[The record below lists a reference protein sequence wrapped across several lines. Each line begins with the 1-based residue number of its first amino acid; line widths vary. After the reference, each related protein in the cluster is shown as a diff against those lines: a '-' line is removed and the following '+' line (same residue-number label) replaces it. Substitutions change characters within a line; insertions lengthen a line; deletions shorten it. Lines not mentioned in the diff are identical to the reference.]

1 MIGRFIFIRDNALT
15 RRGQLV
21 LLGLLVVALV
31 ALLPLRL
38 VLGAVSPPSVTA
50 RSVEGAVWDGRIAD
64 LRVGPL
70 PVGTVSAGL
79 DVLPLLIGRGQ
90 FSVER
95 EGAAPF
101 AAKAF
106 TGPGGA
112 GLSGATGTLPLPDGM
127 GGLPVTA
134 LGFDDFSMRLS
145 AGQCAESSGVI
156 RLTLASLGPLLP
168 DAIALSGKAR
178 CEKGKLVVPMRSAG
192 GMEHLT
198 LRIDGAGR
206 WQADLAL
213 SGLPPEVSA
222 PLLQSGFAA
231 RPGGIGIGTSG
242 TF

>member
-1 MIGRFIFIRDNALT
+1 
-15 RRGQLV
+15 
-21 LLGLLVVALV
+21 
-31 ALLPLRL
+31 LPLRL
-38 VLGAVSPPSVTA
+38 VLGWIAPEAVTA
-50 RSVEGAVWDGRIAD
+50 RSVEGAVWSGRIAD

-79 DVLPLLIGRGQ
+79 DVLPLMIGRGQ

-95 EGAAPF
+95 EGPAPF
-101 AAKAF
+101 SAKAYF
-106 TGPGGA
+106 GVGGLGVA
-112 GLSGATGTLPLPDGM
+112 DANGVLPLPDGL
-127 GGLPVTA
+127 GGLPVTS
-134 LGFDDFSMRLS
+134 LGFDAFSLRFS
-145 AGQCAESSGVI
+145 AGQCADVGGNVK
-156 RLTLASLGPLLP
+156 LTLASLGPLLP

-178 CEKGKLVVPMRSAG
+178 CEGGKLVVPMRSAG

-198 LRIDGAGR
+198 LRMDAAGR

-222 PLLQSGFAA
+222 PLLQSGFSA